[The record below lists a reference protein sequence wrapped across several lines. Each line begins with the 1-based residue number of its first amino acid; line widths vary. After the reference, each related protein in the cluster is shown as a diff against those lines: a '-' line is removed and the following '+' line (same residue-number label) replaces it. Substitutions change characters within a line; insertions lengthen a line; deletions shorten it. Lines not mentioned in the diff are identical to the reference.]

1 VYIVSWEGAVKMY
14 VAVATTRRTNIGTT
28 LRCAVAFGCTA
39 MIVVGDINYGTHG
52 AHGSQTRIKVIHF
65 HSWSAF
71 HHFAK
76 ENNCLTYGIVDTDFS
91 RPFSTETTTEFPNN
105 QQIIFLSGIKFGQL
119 SEEQIEVCDA
129 FIAVSFCGGI
139 QFAKHVHGD
148 VKLSICLHQCA
159 SSTKME
165 EGSFVGEKYL
175 LTDSKPQAE
184 RFESKSLCSS
194 SENYEPEAEVN
205 LGEVNLFKSTV
216 ADY

>member
-1 VYIVSWEGAVKMY
+1 MY
-14 VAVATTRRTNIGTT
+14 VGVETTRRTNIGTT
-28 LRCAVAFGCTA
+28 LRCAVAFGCEA
-39 MIVVGDINYGTHG
+39 MIIVGDINYGTHG

-65 HSWSAF
+65 NSWPEF
-71 HHFAK
+71 QQFARA
-76 ENNCLTYGIVDTDFS
+76 NNCLTYGIVDTNFP
-91 RPFSTETTTEFPNN
+91 RPYSLDSQVEFPHDK
-105 QQIIFLSGIKFGQL
+105 QIIFLTGIKSQL

-159 SSTKME
+159 SSRKMD

-184 RFESKSLCSS
+184 RFESKSLSTHES
-194 SENYEPEAEVN
+194 FPSHTEVN
-205 LGEVNLFKSTV
+205 LGEFHLFESSV
-216 ADY
+216 SDY